1 MDFAIFFAA
10 MAALIYGAD
19 FIIKESERIALHFN
33 ISHFVIGAT
42 LVAFGTSLPEM
53 AASMIASYNHKSDLA
68 IANVIGSVSF
78 NITLV
83 LGLVFL
89 IAKRINPKRDLF
101 AKDSAWIL
109 MPVVIFIIMSLDGEL
124 SRIEGFL
131 FLFLMLAYILFLF
144 ASSKEDLENEIN
156 EDLVKDKFNW
166 FMSIALLAIGFT
178 FTIGGANFVVESG
191 SNIARMFGVSE
202 WLIGLFLIS
211 LGTSLPE
218 FILSRNSSQLNS
230 LPELIVSL
238 VAIKKGNAD
247 MSIGNIIGS
256 NVANFSM
263 VLGGSALIAPL
274 TISLKEN
281 YFDISILIAASIALL
296 LILANRL
303 YNKAGAVFLLLI
315 LALFINNALQS
326 I

>member
-1 MDFAIFFAA
+1 MDFVIFIVA

-42 LVAFGTSLPEM
+42 LIALGTSLPEM
-53 AASMIASYNHKSDLA
+53 AASMMAASQGKSAMA
-68 IANVIGSVSF
+68 IANVVGSVTF

-83 LGLVFL
+83 LGVVFL
-89 IAKRINPKRDLF
+89 IAKKMDPDRDLF

-109 MPVVIFIIMSLDGEL
+109 FPVILFFIMIYDGVITRF
-124 SRIEGFL
+124 EGFA
-131 FLFLMLAYILFLF
+131 FLFLMAAYLIFLF
-144 ASSKEDLENEIN
+144 TSSKDDLEGEID
-156 EDLVKDKFNW
+156 EDAIKEKFAW
-166 FMSIALLAIGFT
+166 GKTALLLSVGFVL
-178 FTIGGANFVVESG
+178 TIVGANYVVESA

-202 WLIGLFLIS
+202 WIIGLVLIA

-218 FILSRNSSQLNS
+218 LV
-230 LPELIVSL
+230 VSI

-256 NVANFSM
+256 NVANFSV

-274 TISLKEN
+274 SINIHQSL
-281 YFDISILIAASIALL
+281 FDLIIMATASLALL
-296 LILANRL
+296 LIISNKL
-303 YNKAGAVFLLLI
+303 YNKAGAIFLLLI
-315 LALFINNALQS
+315 LALFLQNS
-326 I
+326 LA

>member
-1 MDFAIFFAA
+1 MDFIIFFAA

-53 AASMIASYNHKSDLA
+53 AASMIASYHHKSDLA

-89 IAKRINPKRDLF
+89 IANKMNPSRDLF

-109 MPVVIFIIMSLDGEL
+109 MPVIIFMLMSIDGEL
-124 SRIEGFL
+124 NRTEGFL
-131 FLFLMLAYILFLF
+131 FLFLMLAYIIFLF
-144 ASSKEDLENEIN
+144 SSSKQDLESEIDEDLA
-156 EDLVKDKFNW
+156 KGKFNW
-166 FMSIALLAIGFT
+166 FMSIALLLVGFI
-178 FTIGGANFVVESG
+178 FTIGGANFVIESG

-218 FILSRNSSQLNS
+218 LV
-230 LPELIVSL
+230 VSL

-247 MSIGNIIGS
+247 LSIGNIIGS

-263 VLGGSALIAPL
+263 VLGGAALISPL
-274 TISLKEN
+274 TVNLKEN
-281 YFDISILIAASIALL
+281 YFDISVMIAASIALL

-326 I
+326 L

>member
-1 MDFAIFFAA
+1 MDFAIFFVA

-53 AASMIASYNHKSDLA
+53 AASMIASYHGKSDLA
-68 IANVIGSVSF
+68 VANVIGSVSF

-89 IAKRINPKRDLF
+89 IAKQMNPTRDLF

-109 MPVVIFIIMSLDGEL
+109 MPVIIFLLMSFDGTI
-124 SRIEGFL
+124 SRVEGFL

-144 ASSKEDLENEIN
+144 SSAKEDLEVD
-156 EDLVKDKFNW
+156 EDLAKEKFNW
-166 FMSIALLAIGFT
+166 LKTLVLLGIGFIL
-178 FTIGGANFVVESG
+178 TIGGANFVVESG
-191 SNIARMFGVSE
+191 SSIARMFGVSE
-202 WLIGLFLIS
+202 WIIGLFLIS

-218 FILSRNSSQLNS
+218 LV
-230 LPELIVSL
+230 VSL

-247 MSIGNIIGS
+247 LSIGNIIGS

-263 VLGGSALIAPL
+263 VIGGASLVAPL
-274 TISLKEN
+274 TVSLSEN
-281 YFDISILIAASIALL
+281 AFDIGIMIAASSALL
-296 LILANRL
+296 LILANKL

-315 LALFINNALQS
+315 LALFINNAVASL
-326 I
+326 